1 MDKISDIPEDGVF
14 YNDGNHVYF
23 IEHFKLTHTCAGSVF
38 CLIFMKMTIE
48 QSNLYSMR
56 NRENLHKLARS
67 KYFFRTQKETI
78 KILGK
83 TTKENFQHT
92 VDEYVRTIKN
102 NIHTEEYKILTFQS
116 ASVIGSGF
124 ERRFKNG
131 KDMRDFFNEKKELF
145 K

>member
-1 MDKISDIPEDGVF
+1 MDKISDIPESGVF
-14 YNDGNHVYF
+14 YNNGEFVYF
-23 IEHFKLTHTCAGSVF
+23 IEHFELTHTCSGSVF

-48 QSNLYSMR
+48 QANIFSLS
-56 NRENLHKLARS
+56 NRENLHKLARA

-78 KILGK
+78 KIIGK
-83 TTKENFQHT
+83 TTKENFDKT
-92 VDEYVRTIKN
+92 VSEYVLNIKN
-102 NIHTEEYKILTFQS
+102 QIHAVEYKVLTFQS

-131 KDMRDFFNEKKELF
+131 KEMRNFFNEKKELF

>member
-23 IEHFKLTHTCAGSVF
+23 IEHFELTHTRAGSVYG
-38 CLIFMKMTIE
+38 LIFMKMTVE
-48 QSNLYSMR
+48 QANLYSMR

-67 KYFFRTQKETI
+67 RYFFRTQKKTI
-78 KILGK
+78 EILGK
-83 TTKENFQHT
+83 TTKENFDET
-92 VDEYVRTIKN
+92 VSEYVLNIKKQ
-102 NIHTEEYKILTFQS
+102 IHAEEYNILTFQS

-124 ERRFKNG
+124 ERDFKNG
-131 KDMRDFFNEKKELF
+131 KEMCDFFNEKKELF

>member
-1 MDKISDIPEDGVF
+1 MNKISDIPEDGVL

-23 IEHFKLTHTCAGSVF
+23 IEHCCITHTRSGSVYG
-38 CLIFMKMTIE
+38 LIFMKMTIE

-78 KILGK
+78 EILGK
-83 TTKENFQHT
+83 TTKENFDET
-92 VDEYVRTIKN
+92 VSEYVLNIKN
-102 NIHTEEYKILTFQS
+102 QIHAVEYKVLTFQS

-124 ERRFKNG
+124 ERDFKNG
-131 KDMRDFFNEKKELF
+131 KEMRDFFNEKKELF